1 VAGLAS
7 VIQKIVPPR
16 VKAPIKG
23 VARTKTFDPSAA
35 QRGDTLSLPTY
46 RDHLTDIFSN
56 RTANDSRTLILDL
69 LKFDPDFSA
78 ALHAYLTVANTQPI
92 FEVYDTN
99 DEPDRA
105 GQQMLQQILVAMM
118 NRTDYSDG
126 FRMLLT
132 LDVIAEAMRYMI
144 LARGAIASEL
154 VVDKTFIP
162 REVRTVDFAEL
173 EWVEKQSG
181 QYKPV
186 QVTSK
191 NEEIDLDIPTF
202 FVRYYRQNPTEIYP
216 QSIFVSAINTVAAR
230 QQVMNDLYRIMNLT
244 GYPRIE
250 AKVLEEVLRKNA
262 PAGIKDDEEQMRSWM
277 RARLDEIAAQVA
289 NMRPD
294 TVWVHYDSVESKILN
309 EKGSNASLDVS
320 GIIGILNS
328 INQSALK
335 TMATVIGRGTGS
347 GVNTATVEARIFTMM
362 ADEINKPIADIFSA
376 MFTLALRLQGSQSY
390 VHCYFE
396 KAEMRPLT
404 ELEAQ
409 YAIKQARYL
418 ELLSHGVITDDEF
431 HLQMFGRFRPDS
443 APELSGTGFYE
454 GSAQVDTGDVTPNG
468 DPLGRSVSPEGKR
481 PTRDNKNKSPSKPA
495 LSQLREEIISAFP
508 APTQPID
515 YSAQISAGFTS
526 LADVLRASPPPVV
539 NVEVKSPD
547 VNITPA
553 PINIDVAAPV
563 LPAAAPINI
572 DVQAHIPR
580 RGAVEKTVTAYDAD
594 GRIVSMM
601 EKEIEPNE

>member
-1 VAGLAS
+1 MAGLAS

-262 PAGIKDDEEQMRSWM
+262 PAGIREDENQMRIWM
-277 RARLDEIAAQVA
+277 KARLDEIAAQVA

-481 PTRDNKNKSPSKPA
+481 PTRDNKNKSPSTRKA
-495 LSQLREEIISAFP
+495 SQ
-508 APTQPID
+508 
-515 YSAQISAGFTS
+515 
-526 LADVLRASPPPVV
+526 
-539 NVEVKSPD
+539 
-547 VNITPA
+547 
-553 PINIDVAAPV
+553 
-563 LPAAAPINI
+563 
-572 DVQAHIPR
+572 
-580 RGAVEKTVTAYDAD
+580 
-594 GRIVSMM
+594 
-601 EKEIEPNE
+601 